1 MTVAQG
7 PGARGLPLADDVLRG
22 GWDRALRLAWEAFRA
37 RTTPVGAVVVDG
49 RGAILAEGRGRRY
62 DTMAPAGQLAGTHIA
77 HAEVNVLSR
86 LSAERDW
93 EDAFLLTSLE
103 PCTMCHG
110 AAVQSTVAGFAFAG
124 RDPYGGTAALRFDTP
139 QARRRGL
146 VISGPLPGPL
156 GALAEMLHVAF
167 LTSRGRH
174 VLDAQRAAMP
184 DITAY
189 TEDVL
194 VNLEDAACRDAY
206 DRAMDLASAAPR
218 HLPEA

>member
-1 MTVAQG
+1 
-7 PGARGLPLADDVLRG
+7 VL
-22 GWDRALRLAWEAFRA
+22 
-37 RTTPVGAVVVDG
+37 VDE

-62 DTMAPAGQLAGTHIA
+62 DAAAPAGHLAGTHIA
-77 HAEVNVLSR
+77 HAEVNVLSQ

-93 EDAFLLTSLE
+93 ADALLLTSLE

-110 AAVQSTVAGFAFAG
+110 AAIQATVAGFAFAG

-167 LTSRGRH
+167 LTTRGRH
-174 VLDAQRAAMP
+174 VMAAQRAAMP

-189 TEDVL
+189 TEDIL
-194 VNLEDAACRDAY
+194 GTLQDAARRDDYA
-206 DRAMDLASAAPR
+206 RALDLATAAPR
-218 HLPEA
+218 QLPLP